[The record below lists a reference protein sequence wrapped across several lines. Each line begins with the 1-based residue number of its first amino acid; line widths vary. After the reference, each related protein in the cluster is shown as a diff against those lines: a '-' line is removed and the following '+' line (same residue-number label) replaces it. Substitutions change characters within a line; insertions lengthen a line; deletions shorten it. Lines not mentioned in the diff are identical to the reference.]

1 MQPTNDQLAEANI
14 QKDVNVV
21 DTIQQMLGLVK
32 QKAEM
37 EDDGNT
43 VALVNKIAR
52 DVASIQEHHK
62 VFNVQKVYDHF
73 RDKEQPVSE
82 QDPLF
87 VAQSYEKTAAKDVN
101 QAPFPSTGEEAGA
114 PFESKGKTIKTEDLD
129 GSKQD
134 TSKKPGKQD
143 K

>member
-14 QKDVNVV
+14 QKDVDVV
-21 DTIQQMLGLVK
+21 GTIQQMLGLIK

-37 EDDGNT
+37 EDDGNS

-52 DVASIQEHHK
+52 DVASIQEKHK
-62 VFNVQKVYDHF
+62 KISLEEVTAHF
-73 RDKEQPVSE
+73 ADKEQPVSE

-87 VAQSYEKTAAKDVN
+87 VAQSYEKTAAQDVN
-101 QAPFPSTGEEAGA
+101 QAPFPKTDENAGA
-114 PFESKGKTIKTEDLD
+114 PFESKGKVTKSDNMD

-134 TSKKPGKQD
+134 TSKKPAKVD
-143 K
+143 I